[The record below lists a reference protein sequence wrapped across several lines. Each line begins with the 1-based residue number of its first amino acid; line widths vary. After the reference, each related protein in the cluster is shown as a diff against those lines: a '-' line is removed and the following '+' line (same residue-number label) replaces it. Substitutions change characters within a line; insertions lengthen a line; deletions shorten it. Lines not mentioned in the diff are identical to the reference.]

1 MTTVGINGGTR
12 LFWFL
17 ISPVLAFFLGENTD
31 YYSYT
36 QTLHTI
42 VNTIM
47 STTRIWRHKFL
58 QSLSAHSSPISPFL
72 ARHYCIEKENGT
84 KNYTLLFLIN
94 VFSVIFYFRFFTHR
108 GANVK
113 AIHWNPSMNARGT
126 VWRVVCFDS
135 SAMVI
140 DRTFIKPLHL
150 KMFHGQPIFARMI
163 LPYSQHW
170 KNKVMRKH
178 NHSPLPQK
186 AAGIPAS
193 PCHRG
198 WHLLQKSQRSPH
210 LKAHVHRKSKQGGFT
225 DPPQTQQMVR
235 NSPSFLPPL
244 NLFSFKSTVISHFTP
259 LKMEISSRKPNC
271 PRILLK

>member
-1 MTTVGINGGTR
+1 
-12 LFWFL
+12 
-17 ISPVLAFFLGENTD
+17 
-31 YYSYT
+31 
-36 QTLHTI
+36 
-42 VNTIM
+42 M
-47 STTRIWRHKFL
+47 SITRIWRHKFL
-58 QSLSAHSSPISPFL
+58 QSLSAHSSSVSPFL
-72 ARHYCIEKENGT
+72 AWHYCIEKENGT
-84 KNYTLLFLIN
+84 KHYTLLFLIN

-126 VWRVVCFDS
+126 VWRVFCFDS

-186 AAGIPAS
+186 AGQDICFPLPLRLTPATKITTFPS
-193 PCHRG
+193 FESTRTQENKTEG
-198 WHLLQKSQRSPH
+198 FQRSFPN
-210 LKAHVHRKSKQGGFT
+210 ST
-225 DPPQTQQMVR
+225 DG
-235 NSPSFLPPL
+235 
-244 NLFSFKSTVISHFTP
+244 
-259 LKMEISSRKPNC
+259 
-271 PRILLK
+271 

>member
-1 MTTVGINGGTR
+1 
-12 LFWFL
+12 
-17 ISPVLAFFLGENTD
+17 
-31 YYSYT
+31 
-36 QTLHTI
+36 
-42 VNTIM
+42 M
-47 STTRIWRHKFL
+47 STTRVWRHKFL

-126 VWRVVCFDS
+126 VWRVFCFDS

-186 AAGIPAS
+186 AGQDICFPLPSRLTPAT
-193 PCHRG
+193 
-198 WHLLQKSQRSPH
+198 KITM
-210 LKAHVHRKSKQGGFT
+210 F
-225 DPPQTQQMVR
+225 
-235 NSPSFLPPL
+235 PSFE
-244 NLFSFKSTVISHFTP
+244 STCAQ
-259 LKMEISSRKPNC
+259 EIKTEGFQWSSPNSADG
-271 PRILLK
+271 